1 MLSAVTNGAHIFFF
15 LSIGKIALDDQKF
28 AVSVFR
34 NKIKKKS
41 CFSVS
46 VFRCFGVSLF
56 RGLAPSA
63 LACQQE
69 LYYFVCI
76 KMTMILRVS
85 YSLCNRVK
93 V

>member
-15 LSIGKIALDDQKF
+15 LSIGKIAVDDEKF

-34 NKIKKKS
+34 NKIKKKKL
-41 CFSVS
+41 
-46 VFRCFGVSLF
+46 FRCFGVSLF
-56 RGLAPSA
+56 RGLARSA

>member
-15 LSIGKIALDDQKF
+15 LSIGKIAVNDEKF

-34 NKIKKKS
+34 NKIKKKA
-41 CFSVS
+41 VS

-56 RGLAPSA
+56 RGLARSA

-69 LYYFVCI
+69 LYYFVYI